1 MVKFFESSLS
11 TILYLCTSCWFNGDM
26 GHFEL
31 LTGSDGRN
39 YVSIPIQTGRE
50 FIWKTGWKIE
60 KIIS

>member
-1 MVKFFESSLS
+1 
-11 TILYLCTSCWFNGDM
+11 M